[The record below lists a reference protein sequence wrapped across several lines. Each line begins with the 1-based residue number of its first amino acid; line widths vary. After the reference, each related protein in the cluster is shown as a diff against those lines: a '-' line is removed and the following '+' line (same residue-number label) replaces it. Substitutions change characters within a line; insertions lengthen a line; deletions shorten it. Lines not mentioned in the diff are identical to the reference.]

1 MDNKKVSTRLRRI
14 EGQVRGVDKMIAEG
28 REFDE
33 VITQLQALKS
43 ATGSL
48 IMSLIEERLADEKGL
63 TLTPEDAAL
72 ILRLFRS

>member
-1 MDNKKVSTRLRRI
+1 M
-14 EGQVRGVDKMIAEG
+14 RGIDKMISEG
-28 REFDE
+28 RQFDE
-33 VITQLQALKS
+33 IITQLQALKS

-72 ILRLFRS
+72 ILRLLRT